1 MGGLVL
7 ERAERVNIRGSVVLA
22 ELADAAKARLLL
34 VSTDLVFTAV
44 PGITG
49 LIDRLEAVDLVRCVM
64 NHERC
69 RVCGIDIDQP
79 SLDLPA
85 PALTSTY
92 EQLPARTRVYVC
104 GSCGH
109 LQSPEIPD
117 AAAFYDTRLK
127 CALDSEEFDHIA
139 EIRDGVP
146 RYRTDIQADVALKL
160 VDVPKG
166 ARVLDFGAAKAAT
179 LRKIWAR
186 RPDISPHVFDVSEDY
201 RSSWNAWLPSEAIA
215 TYEVP
220 CSWRGRFDVITA
232 HYVFEH
238 LGDPVATLR
247 VISEL
252 LASGGRFYFSVPDWA
267 ANIGDLLV
275 AEHTNHFTEV
285 SIRRAV
291 HEAGLAVEVFDI
303 ASLPYGISVVC
314 RASASRDTPAK
325 NGIKASVD
333 HARQTASALQC
344 AVNRVDTEISSR
356 RERHSAIFGAG
367 FYGALLLTRM
377 PDRSGVACCI
387 DNNPHLWGKTLFG
400 VPVTSP
406 EKLPTSTETVYVGL
420 NPARARAIVESV
432 KALQRAGLDLV
443 FLEM

>member
-1 MGGLVL
+1 
-7 ERAERVNIRGSVVLA
+7 
-22 ELADAAKARLLL
+22 
-34 VSTDLVFTAV
+34 
-44 PGITG
+44 
-49 LIDRLEAVDLVRCVM
+49 M
-64 NHERC
+64 NSESC
-69 RVCGIDIDQP
+69 RVCGTAIDQP
-79 SLDLPA
+79 SLDLPG

-92 EQLPARTRVYVC
+92 EQLPVRTQVYVC

-109 LQSPEIPD
+109 VQSPEIPD

-127 CALDSEEFDHIA
+127 CALDSEDFDQIV

-146 RYRTDIQADVALKL
+146 RYRTDVQADVALKL

-201 RSSWNAWLPSEAIA
+201 RSSWNGWLPSEAIA
-215 TYEVP
+215 TYDVP
-220 CSWRGRFDVITA
+220 RSWRGRFDVITA

-238 LGDPVATLR
+238 LGDPVGTLR

-252 LASGGRFYFSVPDWA
+252 LAPGGRFYFSVPDWA

-291 HEAGLAVEVFDI
+291 HEAGLTVDVFDS
-303 ASLPYGISVVC
+303 ALLPYGFSVVC
-314 RASASRDTPAK
+314 RASKGGDRPAR
-325 NGIKASVD
+325 NGIEASVD
-333 HARQTASALQC
+333 HARQIASGLQR
-344 AVNRVDTEISSR
+344 AVTRVDTEILSR
-356 RERHSAIFGAG
+356 SKRHSAVFGAG

-377 PDRSGVACCI
+377 PDRAGVACCI

-406 EKLPTSTETVYVGL
+406 EKLPSSTETVYVGL
-420 NPARARAIVESV
+420 NPARARDIVKSV
-432 KALQRAGLDLV
+432 KALQRPELDLV